1 VLVLLV
7 ARERVVIP
15 TTHDRISSREIE
27 EVLAFPNG
35 RVRLWNVE
43 ITEEDAVGGR
53 EGTATL

>member
-1 VLVLLV
+1 VLLV